1 MKVRVSLYG
10 TLGRDFPGYR
20 HTMGLDVDIA
30 DGSTVGDLLRHLKIV
45 PFRGAAVSVNGRIL
59 DTEAKMTDGSHAKIF
74 QTVHGG

>member
-10 TLGRDFPGYR
+10 ILGRDFPGYR
-20 HTMGLDVDIA
+20 HTMGLEVNIA
-30 DGSTVGDLLRHLKIV
+30 DGSTVGDLLRHLKISQS
-45 PFRGAAVSVNGRIL
+45 RGSAVSVNGRIL

>member
-20 HTMGLDVDIA
+20 HTAGLDVEIA
-30 DGSTVGDLLRHLKIV
+30 DGATVADLLQHLKISQS
-45 PFRGAAVSVNGRIL
+45 RGAAVSVNGRIL
-59 DTEAKMTDGSHAKIF
+59 DTDVKISDGVHANIF